1 MPYLDVSSIVGSIRM
16 GFKPCLCFIFVEAQF
31 SSHKACHSLGDKF
44 VETFDEDHYNSTV
57 VQIVTGAQKKSCDG
71 NIDGDTCIVKLIR
84 KMHERLTESPITII
98 EFIKSCTRKAYFSFD
113 VETLL
118 KIHTEMIKKAF

>member
-1 MPYLDVSSIVGSIRM
+1 M

-71 NIDGDTCIVKLIR
+71 NIDGDIVKLIR

-98 EFIKSCTRKAYFSFD
+98 EFIKSCTRKAYFSFN